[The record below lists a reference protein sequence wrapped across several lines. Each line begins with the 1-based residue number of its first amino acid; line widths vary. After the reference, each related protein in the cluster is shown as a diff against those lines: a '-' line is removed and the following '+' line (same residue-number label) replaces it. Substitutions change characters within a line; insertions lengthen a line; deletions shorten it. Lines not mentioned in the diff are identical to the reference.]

1 MEILG
6 LLVIVAIG
14 VGIFALNNAAGKSL
28 GNKRRCPRCGN
39 SGMNPDGGGYYRNGV
54 RGIDWK
60 CPHCGHSFFG

>member
-1 MEILG
+1 MELFG

-28 GNKRRCPRCGN
+28 GNTRRCPRCGN
-39 SGMNPDGGGYYRNGV
+39 TGMSPDGGGYYRNGV